1 MNTSTDRI
9 ERKILLKAPRS
20 RVWRALS
27 DAKEFGDW
35 FGVDFKGKTFVA
47 GKPVQGK
54 ITYPGY
60 EHLVME
66 VLVER
71 VVPERL
77 LSWRWHPAAIDPAV
91 DYSQEPTTL
100 VVFELEEV
108 EGGTVLSVVE
118 SGLDKIPL
126 NRRDTVYRLNS
137 SGWDAHMENTKN
149 HVAKP
154 ASGAQEPFAGK
165 LRPGLRRTGG

>member
-27 DAKEFGDW
+27 NAEEFGAW
-35 FGVDFKGKTFVA
+35 FGVDFKGKAFAA
-47 GKPVQGK
+47 GQPVKGQ

-66 VLVER
+66 VFIER
-71 VVPERL
+71 IVPERL

-91 DYSQEPTTL
+91 DYSPEPTTL
-100 VVFELEEV
+100 VVFELQDV
-108 EGGTVLSVVE
+108 EGGVELSVVE
-118 SGLDKIPL
+118 SGFDKIPAA
-126 NRRDTVYRLNS
+126 RRATAFRLNS
-137 SGWDAHMENTKN
+137 SGWDEQLVNVEK
-149 HVAKP
+149 HVAK
-154 ASGAQEPFAGK
+154 
-165 LRPGLRRTGG
+165 T

>member
-9 ERKILLKAPRS
+9 ERKILLKATLS

-47 GKPVQGK
+47 GKSVTGQ

-71 VVPERL
+71 IVPERL
-77 LSWRWHPAAIDPAV
+77 LSWRWHPAAIDAAV

-100 VVFELEEV
+100 VVFELEDS
-108 EGGTVLSVVE
+108 EGGVLLSVVE
-118 SGLDKIPL
+118 SGFDKIPAA
-126 NRRDTVYRLNS
+126 RRATAFRMND
-137 SGWDAHMENTKN
+137 SGWEEQMKN
-149 HVAKP
+149 IEKHVAQ
-154 ASGAQEPFAGK
+154 A
-165 LRPGLRRTGG
+165 

>member
-9 ERKILLKAPRS
+9 ERKILVTAPLS

-47 GKPVQGK
+47 GKPVQGQ
-54 ITYPGY
+54 ITYPGF
-60 EHLVME
+60 EHIVME
-66 VLVER
+66 VFIER

-91 DYSQEPTTL
+91 DFSQEPTTL
-100 VVFELEEV
+100 VVFELEEG
-108 EGGTVLSVVE
+108 EGGVLLSVVE
-118 SGLDKIPL
+118 SGFDKIPPA
-126 NRRDTVYRLNS
+126 RRATARS
-137 SGWDAHMENTKN
+137 STTSTT
-149 HVAKP
+149 P
-154 ASGAQEPFAGK
+154 SS
-165 LRPGLRRTGG
+165 LRNP

>member
-9 ERKILLKAPRS
+9 ERKILLKAPLV

-47 GKPVQGK
+47 GKPVQGR

-60 EHLVME
+60 EHIVME
-66 VLVER
+66 VQIER
-71 VVPERL
+71 IVPERL

-108 EGGTVLSVVE
+108 EGGIMLSVVE

-126 NRRDTVYRLNS
+126 ARRAAVMRLNS
-137 SGWDAHMENTKN
+137 SGWDQQMENIKR
-149 HVAKP
+149 HVAK
-154 ASGAQEPFAGK
+154 
-165 LRPGLRRTGG
+165 T